1 MGWRLENEA
10 PVLSYERF
18 EGAHRVRRVDV
29 CVVCQAHGFNQISYV
44 DDDAAGSA
52 VDSCPPGRSEE
63 RLIMGE
69 RSRDQEIGNQSE
81 CHPSDRH
88 ETKCNVD
95 QIRWRLSASTE
106 ELCCGIIDLRL
117 G

>member
-44 DDDAAGSA
+44 DDDAAGYA
-52 VDSCPPGRSEE
+52 VDGCPPGRSEE

-69 RSRDQEIGNQSE
+69 RSRDQEIDN
-81 CHPSDRH
+81 
-88 ETKCNVD
+88 
-95 QIRWRLSASTE
+95 
-106 ELCCGIIDLRL
+106 
-117 G
+117 